1 MKKTPWLVLLILMAI
16 LVIALVLFR
25 NKAEAPTSPTSS
37 TTTNSVT
44 KELGQGST
52 AKYIDYS
59 DNAIASNPGK
69 KVLFFHA
76 KWCPQCRSI
85 ESDILAGPLPE
96 SWTIIK
102 VDYDNSQSLRQKYG
116 VTLQTTF
123 VKVDGQGEQLSKFVA
138 YEEPNLAAIK
148 QNFLDK

>member
-1 MKKTPWLVLLILMAI
+1 MKKKAWLIL
-16 LVIALVLFR
+16 LVIAVIIAAVLFLFR
-25 NKAEAPTSPTSS
+25 DKANAPTTKSTQSTSTATPHINAS
-37 TTTNSVT
+37 GN
-44 KELGQGST
+44 
-52 AKYIDYS
+52 AKYIDFEE
-59 DNAIASNPGK
+59 NVIANNPGK

-96 SWTIIK
+96 GWTIIK
-102 VDYDNSQSLRQKYG
+102 VDYDNSQELRQKYG

-123 VKVDGQGEQLSKFVA
+123 VKIDDQGNALSKFVA
-138 YEEPNLAAIK
+138 YDEPKLAAIK